1 MPLSLRLYSFAT
13 ERIIQWELLFAG
25 TFLVSIP
32 IIVAFLFLQR
42 FITSDAI
49 GGAIK
54 G

>member
-1 MPLSLRLYSFAT
+1 MVRSHR
-13 ERIIQWELLFAG
+13 LLFAG

-32 IIVAFLFLQR
+32 LIIAFLFRQR